1 MSWAAFCQKAASS
14 LTTVS
19 DIGARGTAGG
29 VEAHAHRKLA
39 SRIGMEEYLIICN
52 RVRRVAGR
60 CGEICRSVA
69 KIAKTLRNDVMYIID
84 FGS

>member
-1 MSWAAFCQKAASS
+1 
-14 LTTVS
+14 
-19 DIGARGTAGG
+19 
-29 VEAHAHRKLA
+29 
-39 SRIGMEEYLIICN
+39 MEEYLIICN
-52 RVRRVAGR
+52 RVRRVAVVR